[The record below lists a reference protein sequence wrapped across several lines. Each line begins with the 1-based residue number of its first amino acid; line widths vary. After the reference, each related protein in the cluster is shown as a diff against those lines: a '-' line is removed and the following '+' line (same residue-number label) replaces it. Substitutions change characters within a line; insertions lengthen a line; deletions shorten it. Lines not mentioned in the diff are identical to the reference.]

1 MPVNSLVPSSLAT
14 QEGKSYQNPQRS
26 LECLQRSLKL
36 ADSSISASA
45 GNVYLFVEL
54 LDHYVSFFEKGNP
67 VVTDGYISGLV
78 ALIREH
84 LDTIIAVTAP
94 DISAVSGA
102 KLHFNEI
109 LQHIK
114 RKKKDSNTSERF
126 SKITLE

>member
-1 MPVNSLVPSSLAT
+1 
-14 QEGKSYQNPQRS
+14 
-26 LECLQRSLKL
+26 
-36 ADSSISASA
+36 
-45 GNVYLFVEL
+45 VEL